1 MKKNNIS
8 GYLYFELN
16 FADSGM
22 DRISSQS
29 EIVKCKINNLKHVPD
44 DDIHDELL
52 DIELRL
58 KEISS
63 IATYWSQVMHDIR
76 G

>member
-22 DRISSQS
+22 DRIFSQS
-29 EIVKCKINNLKHVPD
+29 EIVKCKINNLKNVPD
-44 DDIHDELL
+44 ADAHDELL

-58 KEISS
+58 KEISA